1 MSKKINKQNTKKSLQ
16 QLRAKRKQYAEG
28 GVPEEEKRIDTIA
41 AKQAKAQAQY
51 EADSR
56 KAAQQFNDTARKAKQ
71 QQSEDMVVRP
81 AVMPVKATTGYKNS
95 DIVAENFS
103 DKYRQQQG
111 QPIPELSIDPTKNK
125 SAPVKKKLTKKL
137 TEDEQRKLN
146 RENRKPITA
155 SDFEDL
161 RGSTLEQRKEMAKWQ
176 ESVQQEAESDEYYA
190 LLKRNEDS
198 KGQDKEALAEL
209 KRINK
214 KFEDS
219 RPNFNL
225 DSLDK
230 EPQRE
235 TYRTSQKEPGSRE
248 TPSDEMLKTGNDD
261 AGGMAIDTVENEFWW
276 QDHGYESLPEA
287 LADGWVFNKETG
299 TFQQTGNTG
308 NGGDGGDG
316 GTDDEFTGGRNVKQI
331 GTGAPLELA
340 QRNPEY
346 TTVEMEAESVLKVVP
361 EAEQRAD
368 EFVAQ
373 YPEWDETQKAEARE
387 WAVKAYSDRE
397 NREDPPAMPSWLRDS
412 DFEKGLGAANNLEI
426 DTTKTAAP
434 KGTVTKASDIQK
446 LDEAEK
452 ITTNKVTSTK
462 MDVTEQDDIIEVNAP
477 KTVEGGSYSAEIL
490 GKGADV
496 EAAKLDDLRPEALAE
511 LDDATLSE
519 RAFAAQRDPAQEEAA
534 LQEDARKLKAQR
546 DAYVPSVTGE
556 LAEVSLTKEA
566 EESDRKLILGQDVD
580 VGRAAKIMDAAGFD
594 AASRRTVKGTA
605 AKSTAAKMIE
615 VVGELPPNITA
626 AIVEDPATVTA
637 QIDSEPVEVQ
647 AAVAALPTEALVSS
661 QMESLLGGMEDGEIP
676 MWARPAVQQVNDM
689 MTRRGLTASSVG
701 RDALFNSIIQSAMPM
716 AQSNAQ
722 ALQARAAQNLSNEQ
736 QANITQSTQS
746 MQMRLANLANQQT
759 AESQTAQMSQQMK
772 TLQSQFT
779 QDSVMTSAQFQQQ
792 TRTQNLANRQEKAKT
807 DAQNDAA
814 MRAQNLGNEQQV
826 ELAEMQYMNATE
838 SENMSAEQQS
848 RMMEFQTAADFMA
861 KNAGFVQQ
869 MELANLSNR
878 QQMELANLTSK
889 NQQQSEVMSND
900 EKIELANL
908 NNRMQTNLTQAK
920 IAESLNLAILSN
932 EQQKAVQN
940 AAMVANIDLT
950 QFNADQQV
958 QIANSKFMQTMTITD
973 FNAEQQAAMQ
983 NATALASLD
992 LANLDKNTKLAAQNA
1007 QAFLQLDM
1015 TNLSNEQQANMLR
1028 SQNNQQAMLSDQ
1040 AAQNA
1045 ASQFAAAS
1053 QQQADQFMASLN
1065 VQVEQY
1071 NSSAAA
1077 AQSQF
1082 NASEANRMEAIQAGN
1097 DLQAQQFNE
1106 QMAVDVKKFNE
1117 QSDFQRDQW
1126 NAANAQAV
1134 EQSNTQWRRQAN
1146 LQDTA
1151 AQNAANQQ
1159 NAQIAYNMSAQEQT
1173 QLWQQLR
1180 DEAAYVRQNFEN
1192 EQQRKAQM
1200 IATAIGNEAVFKDV
1214 DDTTD
1219 YITALEK
1226 MLGSVS

>member
-28 GVPEEEKRIDTIA
+28 GVPKEEEKRMDTIA
-41 AKQAKAQAQY
+41 AKQAKAQEQY
-51 EADSR
+51 LADSR
-56 KAAQQFNDTARKAKQ
+56 KAAQQYNDTARKAKQ
-71 QQSEDMVVRP
+71 QQSEDMMARP
-81 AVMPVKATTGYKNS
+81 AVMPVKATTNYKNS
-95 DIVAENFS
+95 GVVTP
-103 DKYRQQQG
+103 
-111 QPIPELSIDPTKNK
+111 PI
-125 SAPVKKKLTKKL
+125 
-137 TEDEQRKLN
+137 
-146 RENRKPITA
+146 
-155 SDFEDL
+155 
-161 RGSTLEQRKEMAKWQ
+161 
-176 ESVQQEAESDEYYA
+176 
-190 LLKRNEDS
+190 
-198 KGQDKEALAEL
+198 
-209 KRINK
+209 
-214 KFEDS
+214 
-219 RPNFNL
+219 NL

-230 EPQRE
+230 EPRRK
-235 TYRTSQKEPGSRE
+235 TYRTSQKEAGSRE
-248 TPSDEMLKTGNDD
+248 TPSDERAKTGNDD
-261 AGGMAIDTVENEFWW
+261 AGGRAIDTVENEFWW
-276 QDHGYESLPEA
+276 QDHGYDTLQEA
-287 LADGWVFNKETG
+287 LADGWVYNKKTG

-308 NGGDGGDG
+308 DGEDGVDG

-340 QRNPEY
+340 QKNPEY
-346 TTVEMEAESVLKVVP
+346 TAVEMEAESVLKAVP
-361 EAEQRAD
+361 EGEQRAD
-368 EFVAQ
+368 EYVAQ

-387 WAVKAYSDRE
+387 WAVKAYSASETGKDTPE
-397 NREDPPAMPSWLRDS
+397 MPSWLMES
-412 DFEKGLGAANNLEI
+412 DFQKGLEAANNLEI
-426 DTTKTAAP
+426 DTTKTVAP
-434 KGTVTKASDIQK
+434 EGTVTKASDIQQ
-446 LDEAEK
+446 LDDAEK
-452 ITTNKVTSTK
+452 ITTDEVTSTQ
-462 MDVTEQDDIIEVNAP
+462 MDVAKQDDIIKVNAP
-477 KTVEGGSYSAEIL
+477 KTVKGGSYAPKL
-490 GKGADV
+490 LGGKGADV
-496 EAAKLDDLRPEALAE
+496 EAARLDDLRPEALAE
-511 LDDATLSE
+511 LDDATLTE
-519 RAFAAQRDPAQEEAA
+519 RAFAAKRDPLQEKAA
-534 LQEDARKLKAQR
+534 LQKDARKLKAQR

-556 LAEVSLTKEA
+556 LAEVSPTKEA
-566 EESDRKLILGQDVD
+566 EESARKLILGQDVD

-759 AESQTAQMSQQMK
+759 SESQTAQMSQQMK

-779 QDSVMTSAQFQQQ
+779 QDAVMTSAQFQQQ

-807 DAQNDAA
+807 DAQNEQA
-814 MRAQNLGNEQQV
+814 MRAQNLGNEQQI

-838 SENMSAEQQS
+838 SENMSAEQQK
-848 RMMEFQTAADFMA
+848 RMVEFQTAADFMA

-889 NQQQSEVMSND
+889 NQQQSELMSND

-908 NNRMQTNLTQAK
+908 NTRMQTNLTSAK
-920 IAESLNLAILSN
+920 IAESLNLAQLSVD
-932 EQQKAVQN
+932 QQRAVQN
-940 AAMVANIDLT
+940 ASMIANIDLT

-1159 NAQIAYNMSAQEQT
+1159 NAQIAYNMSSQEQT

-1214 DDTTD
+1214 NKTSSFINT
-1219 YITALEK
+1219 LEAV
-1226 MLGSVS
+1226 LGSVG

>member
-28 GVPEEEKRIDTIA
+28 GVPEEEKRIDPIA
-41 AKQAKAQAQY
+41 AKQGKSQAQY
-51 EADSR
+51 QADSR
-56 KAAQQFNDTARKAKQ
+56 KAAQQFNDTDRKAQQ
-71 QQSEDMVVRP
+71 QQSEYIARP
-81 AVMPVKATTGYKNS
+81 AVMPEQTTTGYKNS
-95 DIVAENFS
+95 GVVTP
-103 DKYRQQQG
+103 
-111 QPIPELSIDPTKNK
+111 PI
-125 SAPVKKKLTKKL
+125 
-137 TEDEQRKLN
+137 
-146 RENRKPITA
+146 
-155 SDFEDL
+155 
-161 RGSTLEQRKEMAKWQ
+161 
-176 ESVQQEAESDEYYA
+176 
-190 LLKRNEDS
+190 
-198 KGQDKEALAEL
+198 
-209 KRINK
+209 
-214 KFEDS
+214 
-219 RPNFNL
+219 NL

-230 EPQRE
+230 EPRRK

-248 TPSDEMLKTGNDD
+248 TPSDERAKTGNDD
-261 AGGMAIDTVENEFWW
+261 AGGMPEDTVENEFWW
-276 QDHGYESLPEA
+276 QDHGYDTLQEA
-287 LADGWVFNKETG
+287 LADGWVYNKKTG

-308 NGGDGGDG
+308 NGGNGGDG

-340 QRNPEY
+340 QKNPEY
-346 TTVEMEAESVLKVVP
+346 TAVEMEAESVLKAVP

-368 EFVAQ
+368 EYVAQ

-387 WAVKAYSDRE
+387 WAVKAFKDNTKNPE
-397 NREDPPAMPSWLRDS
+397 MPDWLMDS
-412 DFEKGLGAANNLEI
+412 DFLKGLEAANNLEI

-434 KGTVTKASDIQK
+434 EGTVTKASDIQK
-446 LDEAEK
+446 LDDAEK
-452 ITTNKVTSTK
+452 ITTDKVTSTQ
-462 MDVTEQDDIIEVNAP
+462 MDVTKQDDIIKVNAP
-477 KTVEGGSYSAEIL
+477 KTVEGASYDAKLL

-496 EAAKLDDLRPEALAE
+496 EAARLDDLRPEALAE
-511 LDDATLSE
+511 LDDATLTE
-519 RAFAAQRDPAQEEAA
+519 RAVAAKRDPLQEEAA
-534 LQEDARKLKAQR
+534 LQEDARELKAQR
-546 DAYVPSVTGE
+546 EAYVPSVTGD
-556 LAEVSLTKEA
+556 LAEVSPTKEA

-605 AKSTAAKMIE
+605 AKNTAAKMIE

-759 AESQTAQMSQQMK
+759 SESQTAQMSQQMK

-792 TRTQNLANRQEKAKT
+792 TRTQNLANRQERAKT
-807 DAQNDAA
+807 DAQNEQA
-814 MRAQNLGNEQQV
+814 MRAQNLGNEQQI

-838 SENMSAEQQS
+838 SENMSAEQQE
-848 RMMEFQTAADFMA
+848 RMVEFQTAADFMA
-861 KNAGFVQQ
+861 KNEGFVQQ

-889 NQQQSEVMSND
+889 NQQQSELMSND

-920 IAESLNLAILSN
+920 IAESLNLAQLSVD
-932 EQQKAVQN
+932 QQRAVQN
-940 AAMVANIDLT
+940 ASMVANIDLT

-1106 QMAVDVKKFNE
+1106 QMSVDVKKFNE

-1214 DDTTD
+1214 NKTSSFINT
-1219 YITALEK
+1219 LEAV
-1226 MLGSVS
+1226 LGSVG

>member
-28 GVPEEEKRIDTIA
+28 GVPEEEKRIDPIA
-41 AKQAKAQAQY
+41 AKKGKSQAQY
-51 EADSR
+51 QADTR
-56 KAAQQFNDTARKAKQ
+56 KADQ
-71 QQSEDMVVRP
+71 QQSEYIARP
-81 AVMPVKATTGYKNS
+81 AVMPVQTTTEYKNS
-95 DIVAENFS
+95 GVVT
-103 DKYRQQQG
+103 
-111 QPIPELSIDPTKNK
+111 PPL
-125 SAPVKKKLTKKL
+125 
-137 TEDEQRKLN
+137 
-146 RENRKPITA
+146 
-155 SDFEDL
+155 
-161 RGSTLEQRKEMAKWQ
+161 
-176 ESVQQEAESDEYYA
+176 
-190 LLKRNEDS
+190 
-198 KGQDKEALAEL
+198 
-209 KRINK
+209 
-214 KFEDS
+214 
-219 RPNFNL
+219 NL

-230 EPQRE
+230 EPRRK
-235 TYRTSQKEPGSRE
+235 TYRTSQKKAGSRE
-248 TPSDEMLKTGNDD
+248 TPSDIKAKTGNDD
-261 AGGMAIDTVENEFWW
+261 AGGMPEDTVKNEFWW
-276 QDHGYESLPEA
+276 QDHGYDTLQEA
-287 LADGWVFNKETG
+287 LADGWVFNKRTG
-299 TFQQTGNTG
+299 TYQQTGNTG
-308 NGGDGGDG
+308 NGGNGGDG
-316 GTDDEFTGGRNVKQI
+316 GTDDEFAGGRNVKQI

-346 TTVEMEAESVLKVVP
+346 TAVEMEAESVLKAVP
-361 EAEQRAD
+361 EGEQRAD
-368 EFVAQ
+368 EYVAQ

-387 WAVKAYSDRE
+387 WAAKAFAASEAGKDTPE
-397 NREDPPAMPSWLRDS
+397 MPSWLMDS
-412 DFEKGLGAANNLEI
+412 DFQKGLEAANNLVI
-426 DTTKTAAP
+426 DTTKTVAP
-434 KGTVTKASDIQK
+434 EGTVTKASDIQK
-446 LDEAEK
+446 LDDAEK
-452 ITTNKVTSTK
+452 ITTDEVTSTQ
-462 MDVTEQDDIIEVNAP
+462 MDVAKQDDIIKVNAP
-477 KTVEGGSYSAEIL
+477 KTVKGGSYGAKLL

-496 EAAKLDDLRPEALAE
+496 EAARLDDLRPEALAE
-511 LDDATLSE
+511 LDDATLTE
-519 RAFAAQRDPAQEEAA
+519 RAVAAERDFSQEKAA
-534 LQEDARKLKAQR
+534 LQEDARKLTAQR
-546 DAYVPSVTGE
+546 AAYVPSVTGD
-556 LAEVSLTKEA
+556 LAEVSPTKEA
-566 EESDRKLILGQDVD
+566 EESARKLILGQDVD

-759 AESQTAQMSQQMK
+759 SESQTAQMSQQMK

-779 QDSVMTSAQFQQQ
+779 QDSIMTSAQFQQQ
-792 TRTQNLANRQEKAKT
+792 TRTQNLANRQERAKT

-814 MRAQNLGNEQQV
+814 MRAQNLGNEQQI
-826 ELAEMQYMNATE
+826 ELARMQYENATE
-838 SENMSAEQQS
+838 SENMSAEQQAK
-848 RMMEFQTAADFMA
+848 MVQYQTAADFMA
-861 KNAGFVQQ
+861 KNEGFVQQ

-889 NQQQSEVMSND
+889 NQQQSELMSND

-908 NNRMQTNLTQAK
+908 NSRMQTNLTQAK

-1097 DLQAQQFNE
+1097 DLQAQQFSE

-1180 DEAAYVRQNFEN
+1180 DEAAYVRQNYEN

-1214 DDTTD
+1214 GKTSSFINT
-1219 YITALEK
+1219 LEAV
-1226 MLGSVS
+1226 LGSVG